1 MSDADPAVR
10 RDRDWLGLARA
21 ASLVLISFAGGLA
34 LLYGVLEQAP
44 AGVFRWVDVAFGAVA
59 SLALLMARRRPVPV
73 ALALAAVAAVFASG
87 GVANM
92 LALYVVARR
101 RRLAVALQIAFVNV
115 VSGYVFWLVNPG
127 NSSLSLT
134 LTVNVAIATAV
145 TAWGAMRQAQH
156 ALLDTYR
163 ERAERVEREQ
173 EMREREVALAERTRI
188 AREMHDAV
196 AHRIS
201 LVALHAGGLGV
212 APDPSPDD
220 VRRSAQLIRSAAT
233 QALEELRVAVG
244 VLRADEPRSLEQP
257 GLDRVGDL
265 VRDAREAGQQ
275 VDLTAAPD
283 LADDVPP
290 GIGQA
295 AYRIVQEGLTNA
307 RKHAPGG
314 RVALSLRRTEG
325 SLQIVVDNP
334 LVADSLD
341 VPGTG
346 RGLIGLRE
354 RVTLA
359 GGTLTHGPAR
369 SGRFELRAEL
379 PWT

>member
-1 MSDADPAVR
+1 
-10 RDRDWLGLARA
+10 L
-21 ASLVLISFAGGLA
+21 
-34 LLYGVLEQAP
+34 
-44 AGVFRWVDVAFGAVA
+44 
-59 SLALLMARRRPVPV
+59 
-73 ALALAAVAAVFASG
+73 
-87 GVANM
+87 
-92 LALYVVARR
+92 
-101 RRLAVALQIAFVNV
+101 
-115 VSGYVFWLVNPG
+115 
-127 NSSLSLT
+127 
-134 LTVNVAIATAV
+134 
-145 TAWGAMRQAQH
+145 
-156 ALLDTYR
+156 
-163 ERAERVEREQ
+163 
-173 EMREREVALAERTRI
+173 LAEAAAHPELEPWCR
-188 AREMHDAV
+188 AV
-196 AHRIS
+196 Y
-201 LVALHAGGLGV
+201 V
-212 APDPSPDD
+212 
-220 VRRSAQLIRSAAT
+220 
-233 QALEELRVAVG
+233 EELPVG
-244 VLRADEPRSLEQP
+244 FVM
-257 GLDRVGDL
+257 
-265 VRDAREAGQQ
+265 
-275 VDLTAAPD
+275 